1 MTILSGTRLGPYEV
15 LAPLGAGGMGEVYRA
30 KDTRVDRPV
39 ALKVLPEEFFEDPER
54 RARFEREARTL
65 ASLNHPGI
73 AILFAF
79 EEVSGR
85 HLLAME
91 LVEGEGLEAKIASG
105 PLPLEDSLAYAKQ
118 IAEALEAAHERGVIH
133 RDLKPANVK
142 VTPEG
147 RVKLLDFGLAK
158 IFEGDGGTGSSPSVT
173 HSPTLTARATAAGM
187 ILGTAAYMAPEQARG
202 KPVDKRADIWAF
214 GVVLF
219 EMLSG
224 KRLFEGETVSDVLA
238 AVLKTEPD
246 WGALPS
252 TTPPAVVHLVRRCL
266 ERDPKLR
273 LRDIGDARLELGEAS
288 RPEPDRARSEE
299 GPQAAQAISAPPAR
313 RRGLWIV
320 AVVVLAC
327 LAVGFL
333 VGSRFGKHRAPDV
346 TFKPLNF
353 RPETIFNARFAP
365 NGRTIFYSA
374 ARSGNEPEIFTVS
387 PEDPEARSI
396 GLKRTALLSVSSKG
410 ELALLTN
417 ARYDSH
423 EFFLGTLARMAPGG
437 GAPREVVEGVRE
449 ADWSPDGSE
458 LAIVREV
465 AGMDRLEYPPGK
477 VLGETAGY
485 FSDLRVSPDGQ
496 HIALFE
502 HAMRYDDR
510 GRVITFDLRGK
521 KAILTDVW
529 WALEGLAWSTGGKE
543 ILFSAGE
550 TYSTFSVHAVT
561 LAGVVRRALSSQGG
575 TQIRDVSKEGQWL
588 ASRED
593 VRVDLFAMAPGEKAE
608 RNLTWLD
615 YSEVRDISSDGRL
628 ILFDE
633 ESGAMGPNYSVC
645 LRRTD
650 GAPPVRL
657 GEGRA
662 CGLSPDGK
670 LALAF
675 IPTSPGQL
683 VLYPTGPGEARR
695 LERGSVEDYT
705 DARWFA
711 DGKRILISG
720 SERGRAPRCYI
731 QEIAGGVPRAVTPE
745 GTTRGLISPDGQLAV
760 VENGSGQKLIVPIAG
775 GEPRVLPLLTAD
787 QSVVR
792 WTLDGRSLL
801 VHSSVQVPDPLER
814 VEISTG
820 RRETLRMLA
829 PPDPACMLSI
839 GPVVVADDL
848 TTYAYSANPQRSSLF
863 LIEGAR

>member
-1 MTILSGTRLGPYEV
+1 MTIPSGTRLGPYEV

-30 KDTRVDRPV
+30 RDTRLDRDV
-39 ALKVLPEEFFEDPER
+39 ALKTLPTDLVADPDR
-54 RARFEREARTL
+54 LARFSREAKVL
-65 ASLNHPGI
+65 AQLSHPGI
-73 AILFAF
+73 ASVYAV
-79 EEVSGR
+79 EEIDGQR
-85 HLLAME
+85 FLAME
-91 LVEGEGLEAKIASG
+91 LAEGEDLSDRIRRGPIPVDEAISIAR
-105 PLPLEDSLAYAKQ
+105 Q
-118 IAEALEAAHERGVIH
+118 IAEALEEAHEKGIVH
-133 RDLKPANVK
+133 RDLKPANIK
-142 VTPEG
+142 VSESDK
-147 RVKLLDFGLAK
+147 VKLLDFGLAK
-158 IFEGDGGTGSSPSVT
+158 AWTGEPGPASDAT
-173 HSPTLTARATAAGM
+173 HSPTLPGQATAAGV
-187 ILGTAAYMAPEQARG
+187 ILGTAAYMSPEQARG

-224 KRLFEGETVSDVLA
+224 KRVFDGETVSDVLA

-252 TTPPAVVHLVRRCL
+252 ATPPAVVHLVRRCL

-273 LRDIGDARLELGEAS
+273 LRDIGDARLELEEAS
-288 RPEPDRARSEE
+288 RPESDRARSKE
-299 GPQAAQAISAPPAR
+299 GPQAAQATSAPPAR
-313 RRGLWIV
+313 RRGLGIV
-320 AVVVLAC
+320 AMLVIAC
-327 LAVGFL
+327 LAAGFL
-333 VGSRFGKHRAPDV
+333 VGSRFGKRRAPDV

-365 NGRTIFYSA
+365 NGHTIFYSA
-374 ARSGNEPEIFTVS
+374 ARSGNEPEVFTIS
-387 PEDPEARSI
+387 PEDPQARSI

-417 ARYDSH
+417 ARYRGH
-423 EFFLGTLARMAPGG
+423 EFFIGTLARMALGG
-437 GAPREVVEGVRE
+437 GAPREIVEGVRE

-458 LAIVREV
+458 LAIIREV
-465 AGMDRLEYPPGK
+465 AGMDRLEYPPGR

-496 HIALFE
+496 RIALFE

-510 GRVITFDLRGK
+510 GRVIAFDLQGK

-529 WALEGLAWSTGGKE
+529 WAVEGLAWSTDGRE
-543 ILFSAGE
+543 VLFSAGD
-550 TYSTFSVHAVT
+550 TYATFSVHAVT
-561 LAGVVRRALSSQGG
+561 LAGAKRRALSSQGG
-575 TQIRDVSKEGQWL
+575 TQIRDVSREGRWL

-593 VRVDLFAMAPGEKAE
+593 IRSDIFAVALGEKAE

-615 YSEVRDISSDGRL
+615 FSEGRDISADGR
-628 ILFDE
+628 IVLFDE
-633 ESGAMGPNYSVC
+633 ENGAMGPNYSVC

-650 GAPPVRL
+650 GTPPVRL

-683 VLYPTGPGEARR
+683 VLYSTGPGETRR
-695 LERGSVEDYT
+695 LERGPIEDYT
-705 DARWFA
+705 EARWFA

-720 SERGRAPRCYI
+720 SERGRAPRCYV
-731 QEIAGGVPRAVTPE
+731 QAIAGGVPRAVTPE
-745 GTTRGLISPDGQLAV
+745 GTTGGWISPDGQLAV
-760 VENGSGQKLIVPIAG
+760 VENGSGQKLIVPIAD
-775 GEPRVLPLLTAD
+775 GEPRVLPFLTAD

-792 WTLDGRSLL
+792 WTPDGRSLL
-801 VHSSVQVPDPLER
+801 VHNSVQVPDPLER

-820 RRETLRMLA
+820 RRELLRMLA
-829 PPDPACMLSI
+829 PPDPSCVLSI

-848 TTYAYSANPQRSSLF
+848 TTYAYTTNPQRSLLF

>member
-1 MTILSGTRLGPYEV
+1 MSLSTGARLGPYEI
-15 LAPLGAGGMGEVYRA
+15 LSPIGAGGMGEVYRA
-30 KDTRVDRPV
+30 RDTRLDRDV
-39 ALKVLPEEFFEDPER
+39 ALKALPAGLVADADR
-54 RARFEREARTL
+54 LARFSREAKML
-65 ASLNHPGI
+65 AQLSHPGI
-73 AILFAF
+73 AAVYAV
-79 EEVSGR
+79 EEIDGQR
-85 HLLAME
+85 FLAME
-91 LVEGEGLEAKIASG
+91 LADGVDLSERIRRGPIPVHEAIAI
-105 PLPLEDSLAYAKQ
+105 ARQ
-118 IAEALEAAHERGVIH
+118 IAEALEEAHEKGIVH
-133 RDLKPANVK
+133 RDLKPANIK
-142 VTPEG
+142 VSEGG

-158 IFEGDGGTGSSPSVT
+158 AWTGEPGPDSDAT
-173 HSPTLTARATAAGM
+173 RSPTLTGLGTAAGM
-187 ILGTAAYMAPEQARG
+187 ILGTAAYMSPEQARG

-214 GVVLF
+214 GVVLY
-219 EMLSG
+219 EMLTG
-224 KRLFEGETVSDVLA
+224 KRLFDGETVTDVLA

-252 TTPPAVVHLVRRCL
+252 TTPPAVVHLLRRCL
-266 ERDPKLR
+266 ERDPKRR

-288 RPEPDRARSEE
+288 RPERSARSEE
-299 GPQAAQAISAPPAR
+299 GPQAAQGAPAPPAGR
-313 RRGLWIV
+313 RRFGIV
-320 AVVVLAC
+320 ALAVVAS
-327 LAVGFL
+327 LAVGFF
-333 VGSRFGKHRAPDV
+333 VGSRSGKNRAPDV

-353 RPETIFNARFAP
+353 RPEAIFNARFAP

-374 ARSGNEPEIFTVS
+374 ARSGNEPEVFTVS
-387 PEDPEARSI
+387 PEDPEARST

-410 ELALLTN
+410 ELALLTS
-417 ARYDSH
+417 ARYVSH
-423 EFFLGTLARMAPGG
+423 EFFIGTLARMAPGG
-437 GAPREVVEGVRE
+437 GAPREIVEGVRE

-465 AGMDRLEYPPGK
+465 AGMDRLEYPPGRA
-477 VLGETAGY
+477 LGETAGY

-510 GRVITFDLRGK
+510 GRVIAFDLQGK
-521 KAILTDVW
+521 KTILTEAW
-529 WALEGLAWSTGGKE
+529 WALEGLAWSADGRE
-543 ILFSAGE
+543 ILFSAGDN
-550 TYSTFSVHAVT
+550 YATFSVHAVT
-561 LAGVVRRALSSQGG
+561 LAGVLRRALSSQGG
-575 TQIRDVSKEGQWL
+575 SQIRDVSREGRWL

-593 VRVDLFAMAPGEKAE
+593 IRVDLFAVAPGEKAE

-628 ILFDE
+628 VLFDE
-633 ESGAMGPNYSVC
+633 ESGVMGPNYSVC

-683 VLYPTGPGEARR
+683 VLYPTGPGETRR
-695 LERGSVEDYT
+695 LERGPIQDYT

-711 DGKRILISG
+711 DGKRILVTG
-720 SERGRAPRCYI
+720 SERGHAPRCYV
-731 QEIAGGVPRAVTPE
+731 QEIAGGLPRAVTPE
-745 GTTRGLISPDGQLAV
+745 GTTRGLISPDGQAAV
-760 VENGSGQKLIVPIAG
+760 VENGSGQKLVVPIAG
-775 GEPRVLPLLTAD
+775 GEPRALLFLTAD

-792 WTLDGRSLL
+792 WTPDGRSLL
-801 VHSSVQVPDPLER
+801 VHNPVRVPDPLER

-829 PPDPACMLSI
+829 PPDPSCVLSLD
-839 GPVVVADDL
+839 PVVVADDL
-848 TTYAYSANPQRSSLF
+848 ATYAYSANPQRSSLF